1 MSDRDYET
9 CIVSSSTIIN
19 SSSNGV
25 APIATADEK
34 RDVKDS
40 QAIKLTEDRR
50 RNLFSRFTAQWG
62 V

>member
-9 CIVSSSTIIN
+9 CIVSSSTIVN

-25 APIATADEK
+25 APIATADSDEK

-40 QAIKLTEDRR
+40 KAIKLTEDRR
-50 RNLFSRFTAQWG
+50 RYLFSRFTAQ
-62 V
+62 